1 VTEERSLP
9 RNGKP
14 HRMDK
19 LMEVC
24 LLLLLH
30 EEAGQLDPIPEGQ
43 ESAYRQIDQ
52 EVRVVNWE

>member
-1 VTEERSLP
+1 
-9 RNGKP
+9 
-14 HRMDK
+14 MDK